1 MAITYRSLTSFQQSK
16 FDIPHLIHEQFE
28 KWLQDDPIKAP
39 RRFPAHEIE
48 KNALTVFSPTA
59 DILFFEKH
67 EKDKSLTV
75 RARLVENKRENNEDR
90 RWTST
95 YTLHLPGKKE
105 QKGFFLFEIDSPL
118 ETQPNGFVRPINASS
133 PRFMRRLLELENL
146 QLFDGNY
153 AVMQNGAQIID
164 ETEVDKIIDIAC
176 DPFRR
181 GALIIMGTDDSHPIN
196 YYLEK
201 SKKPFD
207 KLVGLATSYILRPE
221 ATIEFN
227 RSIGEFHAV
236 YPGAIRTYFPEV
248 DPATG
253 FDDRRHPFIKKERV
267 EQLEERAIAATLE
280 SSARR
285 MSLESQMPNSVQRI
299 LERIDLAQNEL
310 LVSGKRKIV
319 YEKAPKIIKSEI
331 EVKLETIIDVT
342 QTDQL
347 IKEVNEYLEVQSKL
361 REVLDFE
368 KFDFE
373 TVDKI
378 AERFN
383 RLETITPVLE
393 QTLNENSELKKQIER
408 LQSELNESQTDHLE
422 TFDEKE
428 SFQSQVEYIR
438 SNLFSLAE
446 SESDTSRI
454 KKTIK
459 ELVHGNLSWVGQD
472 QSLRPQIPHTFTDVL
487 YSLSELPFIE
497 YTGGYDQIENLDRDE
512 VGTYSGKTWEGL
524 RMLNDYARAKSAG
537 MDVKGIVEYLKDGP
551 VGYFNSWP
559 IHKISM
565 QESESTLN
573 DQKLLG
579 QRKFSVPKN
588 VEAQGVALMVAHLKV
603 GYRLRVHFLED
614 VSKTGKIYIG
624 YIGRHLAT
632 ASSN

>member
-1 MAITYRSLTSFQQSK
+1 MAITYRSLTSFEQGK
-16 FDIPHLIHEQFE
+16 FDIPHLIQEQFE
-28 KWLQDDPIKAP
+28 KWLQNDPIKAP
-39 RRFPAHEIE
+39 RKFPAHEIE

-59 DILFFEKH
+59 DILFFEKQ
-67 EKDKSLTV
+67 EKDKSRTV
-75 RARLVENKRENNEDR
+75 RARLVENKKENDEDR

-146 QLFDGNY
+146 QLFDGNF

-164 ETEVDKIIDIAC
+164 ESEVDKIIDIAC

-181 GALIIMGTDDSHPIN
+181 GALILMGTDESHPSN
-196 YYLEK
+196 YFLEK

-221 ATIEFN
+221 ATVEFN
-227 RSIGEFHAV
+227 KAIGDFHAV

-285 MSLESQMPNSVQRI
+285 MSLESPMPNSVKRI

-319 YEKAPKIIKSEI
+319 YEKIPKPIKPGL
-331 EVKLETIIDVT
+331 EVKFEAQIDIAR
-342 QTDQL
+342 TDDL
-347 IKEVNEYLEVQSKL
+347 IKEVSDYLEVEAKL
-361 REVLDFE
+361 RELLDLE
-368 KFDFE
+368 KFDHDA
-373 TVDKI
+373 VDKI

-393 QTLNENSELKKQIER
+393 QTLNENSELKKQLER

-428 SFQSQVEYIR
+428 SFQSQIDYIKN
-438 SNLFSLAE
+438 NLFALAE
-446 SESDTSRI
+446 SESDSARM
-454 KKTIK
+454 KKSLR

-472 QSLRPQIPHTFTDVL
+472 QSLRPQIPHTFTDIL
-487 YSLSELPFIE
+487 YSLGELPFIE
-497 YTGGYDQIENLDRDE
+497 YTGGYDQIEDLDRDE

-524 RMLNDYARAKSAG
+524 RMLNDYARAKSEG
-537 MDVKGIVEYLKDGP
+537 LDVKGIVDYLKDGP

-565 QESESTLN
+565 QESESTIN
-573 DQKLLG
+573 DQKLLS
-579 QRKFSVPKN
+579 QRKFVVPASVDP
-588 VEAQGVALMVAHLKV
+588 QGLALMVAHLKV

>member
-1 MAITYRSLTSFQQSK
+1 
-16 FDIPHLIHEQFE
+16 
-28 KWLQDDPIKAP
+28 
-39 RRFPAHEIE
+39 
-48 KNALTVFSPTA
+48 
-59 DILFFEKH
+59 
-67 EKDKSLTV
+67 
-75 RARLVENKRENNEDR
+75 
-90 RWTST
+90 
-95 YTLHLPGKKE
+95 
-105 QKGFFLFEIDSPL
+105 
-118 ETQPNGFVRPINASS
+118 
-133 PRFMRRLLELENL
+133 MRRLLELENL
-146 QLFDGNY
+146 QLFDGNF

-164 ETEVDKIIDIAC
+164 ESEVDKIIDIAC

-181 GALIIMGTDDSHPIN
+181 GALILMGTDDSHPLN
-196 YYLEK
+196 YFLEK

-221 ATIEFN
+221 ATVEFN
-227 RSIGEFHAV
+227 NAIGDFHAV

-285 MSLESQMPNSVQRI
+285 MSLESPMPNSVKRI

-319 YEKAPKIIKSEI
+319 YEKIPKPIKPGL
-331 EVKLETIIDVT
+331 EVKFEAQIDIAR
-342 QTDQL
+342 TDDL
-347 IKEVNEYLEVQSKL
+347 IKEVSDYLEVEAKL
-361 REVLDFE
+361 RELLDLE
-368 KFDFE
+368 KFDYDA
-373 TVDKI
+373 VDKI

-393 QTLNENSELKKQIER
+393 QTLNENSELKKQLER

-428 SFQSQVEYIR
+428 SFQSQIDYIKN
-438 SNLFSLAE
+438 NLFALAE
-446 SESDTSRI
+446 SESDSARM
-454 KKTIK
+454 KKSIR

-472 QSLRPQIPHTFTDVL
+472 QSLRPQIPHTFTDIL
-487 YSLSELPFIE
+487 YSLGELPFIE
-497 YTGGYDQIENLDRDE
+497 YTGGYDQIEDLDRDE

-524 RMLNDYARAKSAG
+524 RMLNDYARAKSEG
-537 MDVKGIVEYLKDGP
+537 LDVKGIVDYLKDGP

-565 QESESTLN
+565 QESESTIN
-573 DQKLLG
+573 DQKLLS
-579 QRKFSVPKN
+579 QRKFVVPASVDP
-588 VEAQGVALMVAHLKV
+588 QGLALMVAHLKI

-614 VSKTGKIYIG
+614 VSKTGKIYVG

>member
-1 MAITYRSLTSFQQSK
+1 MAITYRSLTSFQQGK
-16 FDIPHLIHEQFE
+16 FDIPHLIQEQFE
-28 KWLQDDPIKAP
+28 KWLQNDPVKAP
-39 RRFPAHEIE
+39 RKFPAHEIE

-59 DILFFEKH
+59 DILFFEKQ

-75 RARLVENKRENNEDR
+75 RARLVENKKENNEDR

-146 QLFDGNY
+146 QLFDGNF

-164 ETEVDKIIDIAC
+164 EFEVDKIIDIAC

-181 GALIIMGTDDSHPIN
+181 GALILMGTDDSHPLN

-221 ATIEFN
+221 ATVEFN
-227 RSIGEFHAV
+227 KAIGDFHAV

-285 MSLESQMPNSVQRI
+285 MSLESPMPNSVKRI

-319 YEKAPKIIKSEI
+319 YEKTPKPIKPGL
-331 EVKLETIIDVT
+331 EVKIEGQIDVAR
-342 QTDQL
+342 TDDL
-347 IKEVNEYLEVQSKL
+347 IKEVSDYLEVEAKL
-361 REVLDFE
+361 RELLDLE
-368 KFDFE
+368 KFDYGA
-373 TVDKI
+373 VDTI

-393 QTLNENSELKKQIER
+393 QTLNENSELKKQLER

-428 SFQSQVEYIR
+428 IFQSQIDYIKN
-438 SNLFSLAE
+438 NLFALAE
-446 SESDTSRI
+446 SDSDSARM
-454 KKTIK
+454 KKSIR
-459 ELVHGNLSWVGQD
+459 ELIHGNLSWVGQD
-472 QSLRPQIPHTFTDVL
+472 QSLRPQIPHTFTDIL
-487 YSLSELPFIE
+487 YSLGELPFIE
-497 YTGGYDQIENLDRDE
+497 YTGGYDQIEDLDRDE

-524 RMLNDYARAKSAG
+524 RMLNDYARAKSEG
-537 MDVKGIVEYLKDGP
+537 LDVKGIVDYLKDGP

-565 QESESTLN
+565 QESESTIN
-573 DQKLLG
+573 DQKLLS
-579 QRKFSVPKN
+579 QRKFVVPASVEP
-588 VEAQGVALMVAHLKV
+588 QGLALMVAHLKI

-614 VSKTGKIYIG
+614 VSKTGKIYVG